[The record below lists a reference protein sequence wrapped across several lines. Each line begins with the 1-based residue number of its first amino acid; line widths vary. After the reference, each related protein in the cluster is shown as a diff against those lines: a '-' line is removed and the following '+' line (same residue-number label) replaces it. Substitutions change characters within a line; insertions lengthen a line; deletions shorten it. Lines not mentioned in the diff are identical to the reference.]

1 MHVMFLIDSMEGG
14 GAERACLNIAN
25 HLCGKHHVSLVA
37 MFDAENPGYRMDP
50 RIDYYQLH
58 IRKNHALYRKPDIYF
73 REISMLRKLKKRLHT
88 DCCISFL
95 ETANF
100 LNVLSCTG
108 EKTIISI
115 CNYYSKSLWRE
126 RILFQKIKASYA
138 SKNAD
143 RTVCVSRTILYDM
156 MDNFGTPAERAEIIY
171 NMYEPAQAINPVQE
185 QYERF
190 LEQKKSA
197 STVFITA
204 GRYVEQ
210 KAHRNLIR
218 AFRKVHAAV
227 PSAKLYLFGKGPL
240 KKELQDTINRYG
252 LQDNVFLMDFD
263 PGVVS
268 YLKEADVYVCSSL
281 WEGFS
286 NSLLEALANG
296 LPAVSTDCR
305 SGPREL
311 LAPGTDC
318 RQEAQGIE
326 YAEYGVLVPVCRAG
340 IPSEEDL
347 SAEEECLAGAMIRLA
362 NDGSMRT
369 AYREK
374 AAERMKSFTPDVIMS
389 QWERLIEKT
398 TGTM

>member
-1 MHVMFLIDSMEGG
+1 
-14 GAERACLNIAN
+14 
-25 HLCGKHHVSLVA
+25 
-37 MFDAENPGYRMDP
+37 
-50 RIDYYQLH
+50 
-58 IRKNHALYRKPDIYF
+58 
-73 REISMLRKLKKRLHT
+73 
-88 DCCISFL
+88 
-95 ETANF
+95 
-100 LNVLSCTG
+100 
-108 EKTIISI
+108 
-115 CNYYSKSLWRE
+115 
-126 RILFQKIKASYA
+126 
-138 SKNAD
+138 
-143 RTVCVSRTILYDM
+143 
-156 MDNFGTPAERAEIIY
+156 
-171 NMYEPAQAINPVQE
+171 
-185 QYERF
+185 
-190 LEQKKSA
+190 
-197 STVFITA
+197 
-204 GRYVEQ
+204 
-210 KAHRNLIR
+210 
-218 AFRKVHAAV
+218 
-227 PSAKLYLFGKGPL
+227 
-240 KKELQDTINRYG
+240 NRYG
-252 LQDNVFLMDFD
+252 LQNNVFLMDFD

-311 LAPGTDC
+311 LAPDTDC

-326 YAEYGVLVPVCRAG
+326 YAEYGVLVPVCSAG

>member
-1 MHVMFLIDSMEGG
+1 
-14 GAERACLNIAN
+14 
-25 HLCGKHHVSLVA
+25 
-37 MFDAENPGYRMDP
+37 
-50 RIDYYQLH
+50 
-58 IRKNHALYRKPDIYF
+58 
-73 REISMLRKLKKRLHT
+73 
-88 DCCISFL
+88 
-95 ETANF
+95 
-100 LNVLSCTG
+100 
-108 EKTIISI
+108 IISI
-115 CNYYSKSLWRE
+115 RNYYSRSLWRE

-227 PSAKLYLFGKGPL
+227 PGAKLYLFGKGPL

-311 LAPGTDC
+311 LAPDTDC

-326 YAEYGVLVPVCRAG
+326 YAEYGVLVPVCSAG
-340 IPSEEDL
+340 ISSEEDL